1 MTFTLGHLTL
11 VRAGGRDSVAHGE
24 KEDQPVVDRC
34 VVDSWERQDGESRQA
49 FEAFA
54 VYRDLGPARS
64 VTKVARELGKSR
76 TLLGRW
82 SRQYAWVMRSVA
94 YDREQDRLFL
104 AEQAQARREIAR
116 RHAELAQAVQS
127 KAVARLQALDP
138 RELSPSE
145 LLRYI
150 QVAVEIGRRAV
161 GEAPSPAVTAEA
173 QEQGA
178 DVAALA
184 DEERR
189 ARMDQLRRDLER
201 RPRARSDP
209 GAGET
214 PDDRELRR
222 PVGDELGAAEG
233 GGRRAGPG

>member
-1 MTFTLGHLTL
+1 M

-24 KEDQPVVDRC
+24 KEGQPVVARC

-64 VTKVARELGKSR
+64 VTKVARELGRSR

-94 YDREQDRLFL
+94 YEREQDRLFL
-104 AEQAQARREIAR
+104 AEQTQGQAQREIAR
-116 RHAELAQAVQS
+116 RHAKLAQAVQS
-127 KAVARLQALDP
+127 KAVARLQPLDP

-150 QVAVEIGRRAV
+150 QVAAEIERRAV
-161 GEAPSPAVTAEA
+161 GEAPSAAVTAEA

-189 ARMDQLRRDLER
+189 ARMDQLRRELER
-201 RPRARSDP
+201 R
-209 GAGET
+209 
-214 PDDRELRR
+214 L
-222 PVGDELGAAEG
+222 AEG
-233 GGRRAGPG
+233 AQ

>member
-1 MTFTLGHLTL
+1 M
-11 VRAGGRDSVAHGE
+11 VA
-24 KEDQPVVDRC
+24 RC

-64 VTKVARELGKSR
+64 VTKAARELGKSR
-76 TLLGRW
+76 TLLGQW

-104 AEQAQARREIAR
+104 AEQTQAQAQAQREIAR
-116 RHAELAQAVQS
+116 RHAKLAQAVQS
-127 KAVARLQALDP
+127 KAVARLQPLDP

-150 QVAVEIGRRAV
+150 QVAAEIERRAV
-161 GEAPSPAVTAEA
+161 GEAPSAAVTAEA

-189 ARMDQLRRDLER
+189 ARMDQLRRELER
-201 RPRARSDP
+201 R
-209 GAGET
+209 
-214 PDDRELRR
+214 L
-222 PVGDELGAAEG
+222 AEG
-233 GGRRAGPG
+233 AQ